1 MSINTDFEN
10 NMEYAYNLELDW
22 GIETNDQ
29 EQPIAYH

>member
-1 MSINTDFEN
+1 MAKKMEN
-10 NMEYAYNLELDW
+10 AYNLELDW